1 MWSDWKGYF
10 MTKKYSIRTIAFIAV
25 LSLGVGIG
33 LDKLVSADNIY
44 EQIQKFGDVLSYT
57 DKNYVEPVDVSK
69 LTEAAI
75 TGLLNTLDPHSIY
88 IPPKQ
93 MEGVT
98 DQFSGQFQG
107 IGISFRV
114 LNDTITVMEPVG
126 GGPSARLGILSND
139 KILKINDSSAI
150 GFSDAQVMKSLRG
163 PKGTKV
169 KVTIMRPGVK
179 DPLNFVITRDVI
191 PFVSV
196 SAALMLDGN
205 VGYIK
210 LDRFSETTHDEMEKA
225 LATLKSEGMKRLVL
239 DLRDDG
245 GGYLEEA
252 VKLADLFLNGGTK
265 DHPRTIVY
273 TKARRPDLEDIYY
286 AHTGDPY
293 EKLPLIV
300 MINHATASASE
311 IVSGAIQD
319 WDRGLIVGETSF
331 GKGLVQRQ
339 IKLSDGS
346 AFRITIAKYYTPS
359 GRLIQRPYEG
369 KDRTAYQLE
378 PYEQKEQ
385 EGENVEHTHDASQDS
400 LGPIYKTAGGRP
412 VRGGGGIIP
421 DYVVGP
427 GTATKTFADI
437 FRRGLFQDFARDYSE
452 GPGLEL
458 REKYKNNLAGFKA
471 DFEVTDQMLAD
482 FEKFVAGKGV
492 KVDPKDIEKDL
503 VFIKARLK
511 GEIASIYFGFEGL
524 VSVMLDV
531 DPQIQKALT
540 LFPEAE
546 KIAKLN

>member
-1 MWSDWKGYF
+1 MWSDWKGSI
-10 MTKKYSIRTIAFIAV
+10 MRKRYSLRTIALIAL

-69 LTEAAI
+69 LTAAAI
-75 TGLLNTLDPHSIY
+75 TGMLNTLDPHSIY

-93 MEGVT
+93 MESVT

-139 KILKINDSSAI
+139 KIVEINDSSAI
-150 GFSDAQVMKSLRG
+150 GFSDTQVMKSLRG

-169 KVTIMRPGVK
+169 KVTIIRPGVK

-196 SAALMLDGN
+196 SAALMLDDD

-210 LDRFSETTHDEMEKA
+210 LDRFSETTHDEMERA
-225 LATLKSEGMKRLVL
+225 LAKLKSEGMTRLIL
-239 DLRDDG
+239 DLRDNG

-252 VKLADLFLNGGTK
+252 VRLADLFLDGGTK
-265 DHPRTIVY
+265 DHPRKIVY
-273 TKARRPDLEDIYY
+273 TKARRPELEDVYY

-293 EKLPLIV
+293 EKLPLII

-311 IVSGAIQD
+311 IVSGAVQD

-369 KDRTAYQLE
+369 KDRMAYQLE
-378 PYEQKEQ
+378 PFEQKAE
-385 EGENVEHTHDASQDS
+385 EGENVEHTHDASLDS
-400 LGPIYKTAGGRP
+400 LGPVYRTASGRP

-427 GTATKTFADI
+427 GTATKTFTDI

-452 GPGLEL
+452 GPGLAL
-458 REKYKNNLAGFKA
+458 RQKYKDNLAGFKA
-471 DFEVTDQMLAD
+471 SFHVTDKMLDD
-482 FEKFVAGKGV
+482 FEKFVDSKGV
-492 KVDPKDIEKDL
+492 KIDPKDFEKDL

-511 GEIASIYFGFEGL
+511 GEIASVYFGFQGL
-524 VSVMLDV
+524 VSVMLNV
-531 DPQIQKALT
+531 DPQVQKALT